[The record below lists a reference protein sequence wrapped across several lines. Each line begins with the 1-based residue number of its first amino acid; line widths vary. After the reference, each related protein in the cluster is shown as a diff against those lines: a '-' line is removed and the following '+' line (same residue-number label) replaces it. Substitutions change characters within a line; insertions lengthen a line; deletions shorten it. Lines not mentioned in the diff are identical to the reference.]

1 MQQPTVFTIILI
13 ILNVFLALA
22 AFFGKSVLSNLESTA
37 KETKEDIK
45 RLFDKLDSYQKKESC
60 IASHREHDKIHDM
73 EQENINRRFE
83 DMKKDINNIGS
94 IARSKVSRI
103 NQE

>member
-22 AFFGKSVLSNLESTA
+22 AFFGKSVLTNLQETA

-45 RLFDKLDSYQKKESC
+45 RLFDKLDGYQKIKACEQ
-60 IASHREHDKIHDM
+60 AHEGHDKIHAM
-73 EQENINRRFE
+73 EQGNIDRRFE

-103 NQE
+103 CNE